1 MYPRLRMILLLL
13 VLCTRYTHSET
24 WSHTHTCPEKIC
36 RCLPHSMLVN
46 CTGRDVK
53 YIPALPP
60 YTKTVIFTN
69 TNFVNITGKLLFNL
83 TLIPVKT
90 LRFIDTLTRH
100 IDPDSL
106 VSLTK
111 LSILEISKNDKLS
124 QGLIQQVLLNTPKI
138 EILML
143 TSNRWT
149 TIMEDMFSELHNTS
163 IRRIFLQNNVIK
175 NIDGG
180 YFSGLSSLQE
190 LDLSGNSISQINF
203 TGFESTSISKVN
215 LGNNNL
221 PKIPYFCGPT
231 GQLTGKYKTV
241 KLQQNYI
248 HDLDGSSFP
257 CLQFLRNLYLDKNPI
272 RVIPNNTFAKLPKL
286 EKLSLSNIGDNLQE
300 IEGYAFNSSTLKQL
314 YLLNNR
320 YKFDKKPWLYKTVF
334 ASIPNLLSLDLTGN
348 ILPSGSDALRD
359 LFMNFHRL
367 MNLSL
372 ENTALKGLPR
382 NVFQKIPNLRHLIL
396 IGNYISGWDDDP
408 EVFGNITSLR
418 SLYLDG
424 NNIKLVNKT
433 SFPVSFLDS
442 LDKICLTNNPFTC
455 TCDLKWF
462 LDWMKSSKHTV
473 IVNYP
478 RRYVCRYPPQMNNV
492 LLKDYNP
499 TTEMCL
505 QIDYSLIRNICITAF
520 VPSIMFCII
529 ASLGYKFRVKIS
541 YWLHV
546 LGIRRVGYKRIES
559 DVDYRYDAFVIYA
572 AINREF
578 VFDFMIPELE
588 GKAGCTLCV
597 HERDFDVGRFI
608 LDNITTHFEQS
619 KNIIL
624 VLSKAFLDSD
634 WCTFELTLTQSR
646 TTIEGPGVLTVILLE
661 ELDTAMLPSSVR
673 AILDTVT
680 YTEWSQNKSDQSRIW
695 GKIVT
700 ALNKH
705 ADGIDLPG
713 CVK

>member
-1 MYPRLRMILLLL
+1 MINDMEQRLGMFSLLLL
-13 VLCTRYTHSET
+13 IYTYSVHCET
-24 WSHTHTCPEKIC
+24 WNHAAACPEKIC
-36 RCLPHSMLVN
+36 RCSPGSKLVN
-46 CTGRDVK
+46 CTGRDVQ

-60 YTKTVIFTN
+60 YTKTVVFTN

-90 LRFIDTLTRH
+90 LRFIDTLTQY
-100 IDPDSL
+100 IEPDSF
-106 VSLTK
+106 VNLTE
-111 LSILEISKNDKLS
+111 LSTLEINKNIKLP
-124 QGLIQQVLLNTPKI
+124 QDCIQQVLLYIPKI
-138 EILML
+138 QTLKLM
-143 TSNRWT
+143 SNQWT
-149 TIMEDMFSELHNTS
+149 TIRENMFSELRNSS

-175 NIDGG
+175 NINGR
-180 YFSGLSSLQE
+180 YFSGLRFLQSLY
-190 LDLSGNSISQINF
+190 LSGNSLSQINF
-203 TGFESTSISKVN
+203 TGFESTAISMVD
-215 LGNNNL
+215 LANNYFN
-221 PKIPYFCGPT
+221 KIPRFCGPS
-231 GQLTGKYKTV
+231 GQLTGKYKTI
-241 KLQQNYI
+241 KLQQNSI
-248 HDLDGSSFP
+248 HDIEESSFP
-257 CLQFLRNLYLDKNPI
+257 CLQFLRNLYLDRNPI
-272 RVIPNNTFAKLPKL
+272 RVIQRNTFAEIPKL
-286 EKLSLSNIGDNLQE
+286 EILSLTKIGDNLQT
-300 IEGYAFNSSTLKQL
+300 IEGYAFNSSTLKEL
-314 YLLNNR
+314 YLLDNR
-320 YKFDKKPWLYKTVF
+320 YKFDRKLSLYKTVF
-334 ASIPNLLSLDLTGN
+334 ASIPNLLQLELTGN
-348 ILPSGSDALRD
+348 FLPSGSNDLKD
-359 LFMNFHRL
+359 LFT
-367 MNLSL
+367 NLNKL
-372 ENTALKGLPR
+372 EKLVLQNTALKGLPR

-505 QIDYSLIRNICITAF
+505 QIDYPLIRNICIAVF
-520 VPSIMFCII
+520 VPTIIVLII
-529 ASLGYKFRVKIS
+529 ASLGYKFRFRIS
-541 YWLHV
+541 YWLHI
-546 LGIRRVGYKRIES
+546 LGIKRVGYKRIES
-559 DVDYRYDAFVIYA
+559 DIDYLYDAFVIYA

-588 GKAGCTLCV
+588 GKVGCRLCV
-597 HERDFDVGRFI
+597 HERDFEVGRFI
-608 LDNITTHFEQS
+608 VDNITTHFERS

-624 VLSKAFLDSD
+624 VLSKAFLNSE

-680 YTEWSQNKSDQSRIW
+680 YTEWSQKKSDQSRIW
-695 GKIVT
+695 AKVVT

-705 ADGIDLPG
+705 VD
-713 CVK
+713 V